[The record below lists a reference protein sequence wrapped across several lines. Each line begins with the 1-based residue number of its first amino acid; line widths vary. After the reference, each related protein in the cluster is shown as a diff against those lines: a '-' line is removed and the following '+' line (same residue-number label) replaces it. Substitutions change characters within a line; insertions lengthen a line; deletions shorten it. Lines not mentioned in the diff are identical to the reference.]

1 MADRD
6 NAVHAHRPHI
16 TTIPTFSNQGHEPRA
31 TAQAHIAATAPK
43 TTYGRCSNKLLP
55 LTGNQF
61 RRDYVSNNGISGVPI
76 SKSTLAT
83 SGYET
88 SDADDSPLSD
98 AEPSEKL
105 TSLSLLRS
113 KRKISERRAR
123 NAEDAPDAK
132 QGTHQQGNLCVAR
145 TSPPSTDSEDQ
156 LIMGRQSR
164 KPDRSSKKKAHP
176 NTTSVRRSRLPLK
189 ELILVSG
196 TEQDA
201 SFKQPPKQAEAMLST
216 DPISSSMQDAAEGI
230 DEAVT
235 PLKRKAQVSL
245 STIRKRLRTPTSN
258 HKIVR
263 KVQSM
268 HKTAK
273 YSATGNQSRLLIGDG
288 FGEADLLS
296 IRRPSSGTKGLRKRP
311 HPNVLLQ
318 GMQALTLAS
327 GPFPDVQF
335 EHCKT
340 SQLELKGPCSKAEG
354 EAHLQESE
362 AQVAPGSA
370 ARNTQKSSRRQVSFS
385 DNVDHFIAVQLSSVS
400 APRREPSV
408 SLTDEDD
415 EGEEGDDESEDE
427 AAADTYLAGDESQS
441 EDDEALT
448 NHDTEASPEP
458 MSLSNQSPY
467 FPDYSGLAERHMNN
481 PGVTLDFRRPRTP
494 GSGSFPYA
502 SLSKRR
508 LNEVNETIFDD
519 YQVDDMLLEN
529 TARNTSSVLDPN
541 SSLINISQPQVF
553 FEREANNKPTSIP
566 PLPQSNGRRKPS
578 MGNMAASTAV
588 SIATGIQPRSI
599 LKNNIPQT
607 SSENN
612 QPESTAAN
620 TRRNSVVPMEESRYF
635 SQAGDQLASS
645 SPSRDKILRKKS
657 NTRTYAPIQ
666 VPFSD
671 EIVPETSPRKEGVGG
686 DDRVAAAAPARL
698 LRRTSEAAWFSS
710 TNQYSLPARDLRD
723 LTRSVSKENGTLS
736 QSVRRRRSMP
746 FRSPVVGR

>member
-16 TTIPTFSNQGHEPRA
+16 TTIPTFNNQGREPRA
-31 TAQAHIAATAPK
+31 TAQARIAATAPK
-43 TTYGRCSNKLLP
+43 TTYGRYSNKLLL

-61 RRDYVSNNGISGVPI
+61 RRDYVSNNGISGVPE

-105 TSLSLLRS
+105 TTLSLLRS

-196 TEQDA
+196 TEQDV

-263 KVQSM
+263 KVQSI
-268 HKTAK
+268 HNTAK
-273 YSATGNQSRLLIGDG
+273 STATGNQSRLLIGDG

-296 IRRPSSGTKGLRKRP
+296 IRWPSSGTKGLRKRP

-318 GMQALTLAS
+318 GMQGLTLAS

-340 SQLELKGPCSKAEG
+340 SQLELKGGDGPCSKAED

-362 AQVAPGSA
+362 AHVAPESP

-385 DNVDHFIAVQLSSVS
+385 DNVDHFIAAQLSSVS

-415 EGEEGDDESEDE
+415 EGDEGDDESEDE

-448 NHDTEASPEP
+448 NHDTEANPEP
-458 MSLSNQSPY
+458 MSPSDQSPY
-467 FPDYSGLAERHMNN
+467 FPDHPGLAERHMNN

-494 GSGSFPYA
+494 GSGPRHYA

-519 YQVDDMLLEN
+519 YQIDDMLLED
-529 TARNTSSVLDPN
+529 TARQTSTNIDSN
-541 SSLINISQPQVF
+541 ASLINMPRS
-553 FEREANNKPTSIP
+553 EAFSEIQSNKYSTPIP
-566 PLPQSNGRRKPS
+566 HLPQRNEQTRPGTAPS
-578 MGNMAASTAV
+578 V
-588 SIATGIQPRSI
+588 QPRSI

-612 QPESTAAN
+612 DPERTAAN
-620 TRRNSVVPMEESRYF
+620 TRRNSIVILEESRYF
-635 SQAGDQLASS
+635 SQAEDQLASS
-645 SPSRDKILRKKS
+645 FLSRDKILRKKS
-657 NTRTYAPIQ
+657 NSRTYAPIQ
-666 VPFSD
+666 VPFND
-671 EIVPETSPRKEGVGG
+671 EFVPETSPRKEGVGD
-686 DDRVAAAAPARL
+686 DDRVAAAAAPARL
-698 LRRTSEAAWFSS
+698 IRRTSEAAWFSS
-710 TNQYSLPARDLRD
+710 TNQESLPARDLRD
-723 LTRSVSKENGTLS
+723 LTRSVSRENGTPS